1 MWNKNKKVSEQ
12 KEVAKLV
19 CQFIPMFQGCKLEK
33 ESLVIYS
40 KLLTDLPLKNIE
52 VAFEMLTTQTK
63 FFPTVAEIRE
73 IAEKLEWDIE
83 YREVH
88 MGK

>member
-1 MWNKNKKVSEQ
+1 MWNNNKKVSEQ

-33 ESLVIYS
+33 ESLCIYS